1 MLKAAHV
8 ALLEMPSQL
17 LGATDLNGP
26 HHLEMGGWQT
36 MRTAVALPVLA
47 KNVGQLGARLFF
59 SCCPPMFE
67 RQQRR
72 RRLSVRES
80 QKVQR
85 TPRREQALGWRN
97 LQVALGTLKRVMAQ
111 QRLDGSPG
119 PLRPLKDGWRKQWR
133 SVSSYYSQI
142 FSSEDPLSTS
152 SVLWNRSRSRAR
164 PAPVRRTKF
173 RS

>member
-1 MLKAAHV
+1 MLKAASV
-8 ALLEMPSQL
+8 ALLEMTSQL

-47 KNVGQLGARLFF
+47 KNIGQLGAHLFF

-72 RRLSVRES
+72 RRLSIRES

-85 TPRREQALGWRN
+85 TPRGREFVLSD
-97 LQVALGTLKRVMAQ
+97 LEIALGTLKRVMAQ
-111 QRLDGSPG
+111 QRLNGH
-119 PLRPLKDGWRKQWR
+119 Q
-133 SVSSYYSQI
+133 VHSS
-142 FSSEDPLSTS
+142 F
-152 SVLWNRSRSRAR
+152 
-164 PAPVRRTKF
+164 
-173 RS
+173 